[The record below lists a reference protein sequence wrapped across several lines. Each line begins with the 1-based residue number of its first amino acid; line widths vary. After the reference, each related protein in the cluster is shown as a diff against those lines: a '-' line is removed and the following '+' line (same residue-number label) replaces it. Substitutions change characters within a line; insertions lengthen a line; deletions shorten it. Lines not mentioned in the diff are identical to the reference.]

1 MRTVS
6 GNSRAGRS
14 SNNSS
19 SSGGGCSVGVD
30 DRTDDGKV
38 RRKVVDVLPD
48 HGKTKKGAG
57 IVDEKLSS
65 GDGAFLDAPADQF
78 DYKGSVSEQ
87 AMVRGRVLGEQSHQP
102 SRHYDRHHHQQD
114 PELTWVCSVWG
125 VLARV
130 RPGDKLA
137 FLGDNGRSQ
146 VDLDIDRAKLWTP
159 MRRALRGDTREALLT
174 FVPTLVGQT
183 LHLSSRLQGSLPV
196 HFPTL
201 VLSGVRGLENL
212 RHTYALDARFLARF
226 DASLASIRDLDSV
239 LEIETETCL
248 KL

>member
-1 MRTVS
+1 MRNGS
-6 GNSRAGRS
+6 SSNFRAGR
-14 SNNSS
+14 NG
-19 SSGGGCSVGVD
+19 SSGGGSAHRAD
-30 DRTDDGKV
+30 EGKV
-38 RRKVVDVLPD
+38 GGKVVDVLPD
-48 HGKTKKGAG
+48 HGKPQERTGL
-57 IVDEKLSS
+57 VDEKLAP
-65 GDGAFLDAPADQF
+65 GDSALLDAQANQF
-78 DYKGSVSEQ
+78 GDKSSVGEQ
-87 AMVRGRVLGEQSHQP
+87 AMVRGGVLGKQSHP
-102 SRHYDRHHHQQD
+102 HQQD

-159 MRRALRGDTREALLT
+159 LRRALRGDTREALLT

-183 LHLSSRLQGSLPV
+183 LHLSSRLRYALPL

-226 DASLASIRDLDSV
+226 DASLASIRDLDPV
-239 LEIETETCL
+239 LKIETETCL